1 MLQWMI
7 YFRRIM
13 KWHIFNIIS
22 TIQISHFCLRK
33 EPIQVIYTYIK
44 MIKVLKQLTHLG
56 FHEAISDA
64 IVLSISTPRH
74 LHRIGLLNNITDDY
88 GRYF

>member
-1 MLQWMI
+1 
-7 YFRRIM
+7 
-13 KWHIFNIIS
+13 
-22 TIQISHFCLRK
+22 
-33 EPIQVIYTYIK
+33 
-44 MIKVLKQLTHLG
+44 MIKVKQLIRLG

-88 GRYF
+88 GRYCKSLNLINVLYSLFLIICFFFRS

>member
-1 MLQWMI
+1 MI
-7 YFRRIM
+7 YFQHIM

-22 TIQISHFCLRK
+22 TIQISHFFLRK
-33 EPIQVIYTYIK
+33 EQIQVIYTHFK
-44 MIKVLKQLTHLG
+44 MIKFKHFIFLG

-64 IVLSISTPRH
+64 IVLSVSTPRH

-88 GRYF
+88 GRYY